1 VTFWT
6 VVVLSIVFAGFLV
19 LQLAPRLFPRR
30 VGSTYFRKQLWLRG
44 IDWRKLPRA
53 CLDDFVNEAFS
64 YAKAASKPE
73 IQAAGRGESFLVE
86 YERMMRVHAIIAAAL
101 LQSKT
106 PSEVEAL
113 ERSKIESK
121 IESAVMSG
129 RDGMAIARAEMGTTL
144 SIESLHVALVRAG
157 LDPFD
162 MAGQERISDDVQAGK
177 TWDIQKAIL
186 RRHGILP
193 GT

>member
-1 VTFWT
+1 MTFWT